1 MEAVSLNFKLTEE
14 EYLDASRVFTFRSR
28 ESKIR
33 AAAAYL
39 LFAVGAA
46 LLLMAYDFSLATAVA
61 LGVLLLAGVSGLRYL
76 NQTVTLRRFYRGDP
90 KFGDTVS
97 LTFADE
103 GVAAKT
109 KDVDSKVSW
118 SLYTEAIETERCYV
132 LVYGKDVRMMT
143 AIPKRAFAGGGREQ
157 AFRALL
163 SSHLRGK
170 LKPRPADDVATGVEY
185 EPSSLEPPDWR

>member
-1 MEAVSLNFKLTEE
+1 MEAITLHFKLTEE

-33 AAAAYL
+33 AVVAYVLFAIGASL
-39 LFAVGAA
+39 LF
-46 LLLMAYDFSLATAVA
+46 LAYDFSLESAAA
-61 LGVLLLAGVSGLRYL
+61 LGVLLLAGFFGLWHL
-76 NQTVTLRRFYRGDP
+76 NQTAMLRRFYRGDP
-90 KFGDTVS
+90 KFGDAVT

-118 SLYTEAIETERCYV
+118 SLYTEAIETARCYI

-143 AIPKRAFAGGGREQ
+143 AIPKRVFTGREQ
-157 AFRALL
+157 ELAFRNLL

-170 LKPRPADDVATGVEY
+170 LELRPADGEAIKREY
-185 EPSSLEPPDWR
+185 EPSSLDPPDWR